1 MSLNGNIHII
11 NPQVQC
17 LAVNCSF
24 YFLPIYNHLLLH
36 HHTRSFSQSELIFSS
51 HFTIFCFLSPL
62 QMDRWMNGIKTRKY
76 MHMKMWRLF
85 FLSSNFS
92 LIHNIFLLY
101 FTFLSWNM
109 WWDVV
114 PYIVYLYPLFDPFIL
129 HKFIQILWMTID
141 VSFNNDKYI
150 DRTPSVVWAQLLLL

>member
-62 QMDRWMNGIKTRKY
+62 EMDRWMNGIKTRKY

-114 PYIVYLYPLFDPFIL
+114 PYIDRLTLCSTHLYCINLFKYYEWLSMYHSI
-129 HKFIQILWMTID
+129 TI
-141 VSFNNDKYI
+141 NI
-150 DRTPSVVWAQLLLL
+150 